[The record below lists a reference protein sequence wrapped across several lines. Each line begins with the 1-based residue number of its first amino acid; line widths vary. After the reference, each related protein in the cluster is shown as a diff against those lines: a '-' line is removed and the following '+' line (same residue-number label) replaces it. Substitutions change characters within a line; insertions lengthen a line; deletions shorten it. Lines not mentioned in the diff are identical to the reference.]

1 MYMEINNQGFVSIEQ
16 VTSRYFKGT
25 APEKEQSGN
34 ISFGDLL
41 KEKVNEAGSREL
53 KFSKHASRRLMDRNI
68 NLSKEQI
75 DRLQKGAQ
83 LSNRK
88 GIKESLVLMD
98 EYAFIVNTGSN
109 TVVTAMEKMLMVKIF
124 IQTLTE
130 QYWYKIGPSG
140 NRMSLNAG

>member
-109 TVVTAMEKMLMVKIF
+109 TVVTAMEK
-124 IQTLTE
+124 
-130 QYWYKIGPSG
+130 
-140 NRMSLNAG
+140 NADGENIYTNIDGAVLV

>member
-1 MYMEINNQGFVSIEQ
+1 MNRLLPDILKEQ
-16 VTSRYFKGT
+16 LLRKSPKPRHSL
-25 APEKEQSGN
+25 PEKEQSGN

-109 TVVTAMEKMLMVKIF
+109 TVVTAMEKDADGENIYTNIDGAVLV
-124 IQTLTE
+124 
-130 QYWYKIGPSG
+130 
-140 NRMSLNAG
+140 

>member
-16 VTSRYFKGT
+16 VTSRYFKET

-75 DRLQKGAQ
+75 DRLQK
-83 LSNRK
+83 
-88 GIKESLVLMD
+88 EHSLV
-98 EYAFIVNTGSN
+98 
-109 TVVTAMEKMLMVKIF
+109 TARELKI
-124 IQTLTE
+124 
-130 QYWYKIGPSG
+130 P
-140 NRMSLNAG
+140 